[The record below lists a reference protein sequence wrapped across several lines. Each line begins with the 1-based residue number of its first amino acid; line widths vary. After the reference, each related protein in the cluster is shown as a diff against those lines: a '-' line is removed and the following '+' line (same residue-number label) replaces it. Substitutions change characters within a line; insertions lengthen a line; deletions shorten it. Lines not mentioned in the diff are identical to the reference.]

1 MLQELELVMLLTG
14 HVNCA
19 CGTLLCR
26 EPLGTPACAGV
37 LHMFLHHMFL
47 HTNAPLPM
55 KSCLLA
61 LRVVKCPSLL
71 EPRLLGASYEPGQA
85 WLVSFLS

>member
-1 MLQELELVMLLTG
+1 
-14 HVNCA
+14 
-19 CGTLLCR
+19 
-26 EPLGTPACAGV
+26 
-37 LHMFLHHMFL
+37 MFLHHMFL

>member
-1 MLQELELVMLLTG
+1 MLMWQELELGMLLTG

-19 CGTLLCR
+19 SGTLLCR

-37 LHMFLHHMFL
+37 LHMFLH
-47 HTNAPLPM
+47 TNAPLPM

-61 LRVVKCPSLL
+61 LRVIKCPSLR
-71 EPRLLGASYEPGQA
+71 EPSLLGASYEPGQA